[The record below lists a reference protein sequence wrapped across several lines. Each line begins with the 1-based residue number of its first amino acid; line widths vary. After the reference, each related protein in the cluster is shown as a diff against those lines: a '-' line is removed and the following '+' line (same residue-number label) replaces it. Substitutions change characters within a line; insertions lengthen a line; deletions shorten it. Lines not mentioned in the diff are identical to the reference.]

1 MSCCGKKREELWVKG
16 APGSSQSQ
24 VGTGPQS
31 PPASGTTIVFEYTGR
46 TAMAVIGPASGMRY
60 SFEGP
65 GALVEVDV
73 RDWRSLAAVP
83 HLRKAIPPTSASQK
97 RF

>member
-1 MSCCGKKREELWVKG
+1 MSCCGKKREDLWVKG
-16 APGSSQSQ
+16 GPGSSESR
-24 VGTGPQS
+24 GAAGPK
-31 PPASGTTIVFEYTGR
+31 IVFEYTGR

-65 GALVEVDV
+65 GAQVEVDA

-83 HLRKAIPPTSASQK
+83 HLRKTIPADLGVPETVLGNGPQA
-97 RF
+97 